1 MPKAH
6 RHKSLLL
13 LTFLGCIPLASCQ
26 FASPYIGSVQTMP
39 KQFYVGE
46 NYVQIEGRW
55 NRRR

>member
-6 RHKSLLL
+6 MHKLLLL

-46 NYVQIEGRW
+46 NYVR
-55 NRRR
+55 